1 MMLNRLASYSET
13 GKKTVMICDDERDLL
28 ELFGKALQ
36 KKYNIILVGS
46 GEDCIDK
53 YIEERT
59 RVTKYIS

>member
-1 MMLNRLASYSET
+1 
-13 GKKTVMICDDERDLL
+13 MICDDERDLL